1 MKTSNKIF
9 TVIVAVV
16 ITIGLM
22 FLTAELQAQV
32 KPSDKVLKDTVIKA
46 VSYKLYVG
54 SKGGRYFLKTSKS
67 GKVYKSYIKAG
78 KPTRKYLTK

>member
-9 TVIVAVV
+9 TVIVAVF

-22 FLTAELQAQV
+22 FLTSELQAQV

-46 VSYKLYVG
+46 NSYKLYIG
-54 SKGGRYFLKTSKS
+54 SKGGKYVLKTSKN
-67 GKVYKSYIKAG
+67 GKVYKSYVSKA
-78 KPTRKYLTK
+78 K

>member
-9 TVIVAVV
+9 TVIVAVF

-32 KPSDKVLKDTVIKA
+32 KPSDKVLKDTVIKST
-46 VSYKLYVG
+46 SYKMYVG
-54 SKGGRYFLKTSKS
+54 SKGGRYIFKTSKN
-67 GKVYKSYIKAG
+67 GKVYKMYVSKS
-78 KPTRKYLTK
+78 K